1 MFKRAGNFN
10 FSYSGNPEDEE
21 LKTNERELLIQR
33 QKVVNDMLEHTSIM
47 DTVDSIYNKAKV
59 QSKKKVNQI
68 TQDVVDIL

>member
-1 MFKRAGNFN
+1 
-10 FSYSGNPEDEE
+10 
-21 LKTNERELLIQR
+21 
-33 QKVVNDMLEHTSIM
+33 MLEHTSIM